1 VNAVEF
7 EHVSKSYPVYAKP
20 AGRLWELLTPGKRS
34 FHRDFQAL
42 RDVSFSVRRGEVFC
56 IVGENGSGKSTALQ
70 IIAGILQP
78 SSGRVQVSGRV
89 AALLELGAGFNHE
102 FTGRDNV
109 YLNGSI
115 MGLSKAELDKRFAD
129 IEDFAEIGAFID
141 QPLKTY
147 SSGMV
152 VRLAFAV
159 AIHLDPEILIVDE
172 ALAVG
177 DTYFRN
183 RCMRKIHEMRGRGV
197 TIVFV
202 SHSSADIQA
211 IGDRVLWLQ
220 HGRAVALGDAGD
232 VLPRYLAAM
241 SDKEGHYV
249 PPPAAPAK
257 TVNSIPNIDSRHGN
271 GRTEIFGVAV
281 LNEYEEPVH
290 LMMPGTRTVVRIA
303 FKAKQAVSGLTA
315 GFLMRN
321 HLGIDFAETSTAR
334 EGKSLIAM
342 HAGETCT
349 VDFELDLP
357 EFYPGAFSFSPW
369 IAEAAQVCDW
379 QICDW
384 QICDWIDN
392 AITVQMG
399 RGESQVYGCLHIP
412 CRIEIPDPALLETK
426 LA

>member
-1 VNAVEF
+1 
-7 EHVSKSYPVYAKP
+7 
-20 AGRLWELLTPGKRS
+20 
-34 FHRDFQAL
+34 
-42 RDVSFSVRRGEVFC
+42 
-56 IVGENGSGKSTALQ
+56 
-70 IIAGILQP
+70 
-78 SSGRVQVSGRV
+78 
-89 AALLELGAGFNHE
+89 
-102 FTGRDNV
+102 
-109 YLNGSI
+109 
-115 MGLSKAELDKRFAD
+115 
-129 IEDFAEIGAFID
+129 
-141 QPLKTY
+141 
-147 SSGMV
+147 
-152 VRLAFAV
+152 
-159 AIHLDPEILIVDE
+159 
-172 ALAVG
+172 
-177 DTYFRN
+177 
-183 RCMRKIHEMRGRGV
+183 MRARGV
-197 TIVFV
+197 TIIFV